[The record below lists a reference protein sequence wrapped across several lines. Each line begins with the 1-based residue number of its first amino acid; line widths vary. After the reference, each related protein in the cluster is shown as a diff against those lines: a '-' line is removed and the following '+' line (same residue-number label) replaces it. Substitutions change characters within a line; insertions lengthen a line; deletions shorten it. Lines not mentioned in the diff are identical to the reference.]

1 MKKLFLLLF
10 ATSLCFV
17 VFAQEEDE
25 FTKMM
30 KEMYKQEFVDVI
42 NENMNLTEDQNI
54 AFQPIL
60 NEFIT
65 EMENVSSLRIKN
77 QRRFSEYFKGITN
90 EQADEIMKNASTN
103 TKKWDNLSNK
113 YYKKVKKQ
121 FDAKTGLRFYLIVS
135 KIQNLLDY
143 SVIQDIPLV
152 ENK

>member
-30 KEMYKQEFVDVI
+30 NEMYKQEFVDVI
-42 NENMNLTEDQNI
+42 NENMNLTEEQNVT
-54 AFQPIL
+54 FQPIL
-60 NEFIT
+60 NEFIK
-65 EMENVSSLRIKN
+65 EMENVSSSRIKN

-90 EQADEIMKNASTN
+90 EQADEIMKNASGN
-103 TKKWDNLSNK
+103 TKNWDNLSIK
-113 YYKKVKKQ
+113 YYNKVKKQ
-121 FDAKTGLRFYLIVS
+121 FDAKTALRFYLIVR

-143 SVIQDIPLV
+143 SIIQNLPLV